1 MPALYAN
8 LPRKRPK
15 TARKHIWKHQTAVD
29 WWDPLG
35 DFQDPVLRGYYTII
49 WIKHQASNGTNQQ
62 HPNLKSKQMQQISL
76 GNWELTYVSYQ
87 TFGNDI
93 SNQPLE
99 KENHLQIAFSG
110 AMSVPG
116 RVQFIKYKRTP
127 SFNLAAFS
135 DPSCPILTH
144 TTWLFFQNSWS
155 KFGQLAAAWL
165 LEICCDNHGFLLR
178 SKRNLKQT
186 TSDISILQFST
197 MSSWTYQQICCAFLS
212 SKSHRAWNP
221 GCQVMQLTWV
231 ENHRMDS

>member
-15 TARKHIWKHQTAVD
+15 TARKHRWKHQTAVD
-29 WWDPLG
+29 WWDPLS
-35 DFQDPVLRGYYTII
+35 DFQDPVLRG
-49 WIKHQASNGTNQQ
+49 
-62 HPNLKSKQMQQISL
+62 LL
-76 GNWELTYVSYQ
+76 GNWELTYQ

-110 AMSVPG
+110 AMSAPG
-116 RVQFIKYKRTP
+116 KVQFIKYKRTW

-144 TTWLFFQNSWS
+144 STWLFFQNSWS
-155 KFGQLAAAWL
+155 KFGAAWCRMT
-165 LEICCDNHGFLLR
+165 LEICCDNHAFFNKIETQSEG
-178 SKRNLKQT
+178 NNII
-186 TSDISILQFST
+186 SDFSILQFST
-197 MSSWTYQQICCAFLS
+197 ISPWNYQQIGCAFLS

-221 GCQVMQLTWV
+221 GCQVRQLTWV
-231 ENHRMDS
+231 WDGFIDTELAILLWH